1 MTDDHKSCYPFAAVV
16 GQEDLKLCLI
26 LCAIDPTIGG
36 LLIRG
41 DKGTAK
47 STAARGLT
55 RLLPPIE
62 VRYNAESGALDPY
75 NRGGEG
81 EVQKRPTPFV
91 DLPIGATED
100 RVLGSLD
107 FAATLQ
113 QGGRP
118 HLRDVDAP
126 PYRRGHPVP
135 FARPCLLAPPA
146 SSDIAIHACVSVRQ

>member
-107 FAATLQ
+107 FGHAAARRAARLCPWSL
-113 QGGRP
+113 GRSQSGNP
-118 HLRDVDAP
+118 LH
-126 PYRRGHPVP
+126 
-135 FARPCLLAPPA
+135 
-146 SSDIAIHACVSVRQ
+146 